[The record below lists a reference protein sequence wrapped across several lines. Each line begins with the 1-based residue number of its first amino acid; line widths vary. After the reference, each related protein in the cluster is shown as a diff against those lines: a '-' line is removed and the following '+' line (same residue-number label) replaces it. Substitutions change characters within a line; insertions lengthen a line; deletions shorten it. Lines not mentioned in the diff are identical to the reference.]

1 MVPLEEPA
9 FPGRDAIF
17 HPQKCANQTLDL
29 DLNNLLREVS
39 EAGSRGR
46 DAGRRSEK

>member
-17 HPQKCANQTLDL
+17 HPQTLDL